1 MTFPSL
7 LSLLALTFVP
17 LPLGAQDSV
26 PEELRRLKPRHRIQ
40 LLTAGGDRLEGTLG
54 RIGGVPPTLRF
65 ESRDAG
71 IPVAAI
77 DSLWVRRSRA
87 GRGAW
92 IGALALGIPSAV
104 FWTSFCNAVAEGT
117 GCDAFDVVGA
127 LTLAGAG
134 VGAGAGALIGSA
146 SQRWVLRYARSRNSA
161 PGRGLSGHR
170 LDLGMR
176 VAWSQ
181 PD

>member
-1 MTFPSL
+1 MTFPSF
-7 LSLLALTFVP
+7 LSLFALGLVP
-17 LPLGAQDSV
+17 LPLGAQDSL
-26 PEELRRLKPRHRIQ
+26 PTELRRLKPRHRIQ
-40 LLTAGGDRLEGTLG
+40 LLTIGGERVNGTLG
-54 RIGGVPPTLRF
+54 RIGGAPPTLHF
-65 ESRDAG
+65 ESRDTG
-71 IPVAAI
+71 VPVATI

-92 IGALALGIPSAV
+92 IGALALGIPSAI

-146 SQRWVLRYARSRNSA
+146 SHHWVLRYARARPSPSTRNGQSA
-161 PGRGLSGHR
+161 RR
-170 LDLGMR
+170 VDLGMR
-176 VAWSQ
+176 VAW
-181 PD
+181 PR